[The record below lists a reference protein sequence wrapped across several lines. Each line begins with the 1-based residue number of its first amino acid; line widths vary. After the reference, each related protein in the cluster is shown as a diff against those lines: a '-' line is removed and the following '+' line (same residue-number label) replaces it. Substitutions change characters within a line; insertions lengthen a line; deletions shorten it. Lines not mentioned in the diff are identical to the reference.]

1 MVPSSSLALQP
12 SCAGAPVTDMSAVG
26 VSPFGEALSVSIHRW
41 KLPEWEHCLWDVLT
55 CLKSAGSLAA
65 HLVGTWSS
73 LEGSPSSALRAD
85 LQSCVGM

>member
-26 VSPFGEALSVSIHRW
+26 VSPFGKALSVSIHGS

-73 LEGSPSSALRAD
+73 LEGCPSSALRAD